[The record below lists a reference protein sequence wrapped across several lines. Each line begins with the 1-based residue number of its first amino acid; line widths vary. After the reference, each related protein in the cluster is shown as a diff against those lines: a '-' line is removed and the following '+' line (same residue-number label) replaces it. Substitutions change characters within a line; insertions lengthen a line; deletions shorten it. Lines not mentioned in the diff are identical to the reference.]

1 MPSPAPFHQVVGYM
15 FGCPHDS
22 IIPGT
27 LNVLILK
34 AGQRRVRL
42 ATYGGRA
49 LGEEVFR
56 LIVGHTYVFP
66 NVGR

>member
-1 MPSPAPFHQVVGYM
+1 M
-15 FGCPHDS
+15 FRCPHDS

-49 LGEEVFR
+49 LGQEVFT
-56 LIVGHTYVFP
+56 LIGGGYQSKQELTT
-66 NVGR
+66 GRTA